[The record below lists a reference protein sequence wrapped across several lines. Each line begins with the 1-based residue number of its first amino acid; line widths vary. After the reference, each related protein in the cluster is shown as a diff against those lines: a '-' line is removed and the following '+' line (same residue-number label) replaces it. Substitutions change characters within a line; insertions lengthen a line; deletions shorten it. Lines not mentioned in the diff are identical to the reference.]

1 MSVPG
6 TVRVDASDPGDLTDV
21 LVGFARTLRACG
33 VHATPDRLH
42 ATMRAVD
49 QLRVHER
56 RDVYWAGRLT
66 LCGSHEDVTRF
77 DRAFDA
83 YFTDSRPVI
92 PRAQP
97 RTPTVRL
104 VAVPADAPEVP
115 EAQGDPGNAELT
127 AATASRL
134 EVLRRRDLAGLDAA
148 ERAQATRLLAAL
160 RVGVPVRRSRRT
172 VASRRGSPDRRRTLQ
187 AMLRVGGEPTELRR
201 HAGAQRPRRVVVL
214 VDVSGSMAPYADAV
228 LVFAHALRR
237 AQPRTEVFTIG
248 TRLTRVTREIS
259 AAEPEAALVAVSAI
273 VPDWSGGTRLGAE
286 LAEFLRGWGQRGTAR
301 GAVVVIASDGWERGD
316 TALLGAQMARLRRL
330 AHRVVWVNPHKARPG
345 FAPLTGGMVAALP
358 YVDDF
363 VTGHSVDAYERL
375 AGVIAAGGTRR
386 A

>member
-1 MSVPG
+1 MTGSARVAAPG
-6 TVRVDASDPGDLTDV
+6 AGDLTDV

-42 ATMRAVD
+42 AAMHAVD
-49 QLRVHER
+49 AMDVHER

-66 LCGSHEDVTRF
+66 LCCSHEDVTRY

-83 YFTDSRPVI
+83 YFTDLRPVAPKSRP
-92 PRAQP
+92 
-97 RTPTVRL
+97 RTTTVRL
-104 VAVPADAPEVP
+104 VAVPTDVPDATET
-115 EAQGDPGNAELT
+115 QGERDDAELT

-160 RVGVPVRRSRRT
+160 RVGAPFRRSRRT
-172 VASRRGSPDRRRTLQ
+172 VAARRGTPDRRRTLR
-187 AMLRVGGEPTELRR
+187 AMLRAGGEPTELRHHDR
-201 HAGAQRPRRVVVL
+201 ALRPRRVVVL

-259 AAEPEAALVAVSAI
+259 ASDPDAALAAVSAA
-273 VPDWSGGTRLGAE
+273 VPDWSGGTRLGEE
-286 LAEFLRGWGQRGTAR
+286 LAEFLRRWGQRGTAR

-316 TALLGAQMARLRRL
+316 IALLGAQMARLRRL

-345 FAPLTGGMVAALP
+345 FAPLTGGMVAAMP
-358 YVDDF
+358 FVDDF
-363 VTGHSVDAYERL
+363 VTGHSVDAYEQL
-375 AGVIAAGGTRR
+375 ATLLAAAGTRR